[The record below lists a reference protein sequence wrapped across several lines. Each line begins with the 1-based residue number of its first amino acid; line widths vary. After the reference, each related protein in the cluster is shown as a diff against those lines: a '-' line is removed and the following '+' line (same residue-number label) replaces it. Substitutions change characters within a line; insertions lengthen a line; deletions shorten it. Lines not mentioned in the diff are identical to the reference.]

1 MSIEALKEKL
11 KQTAPGRQ
19 SIVAMEIVIGKDV
32 MELLSSA
39 MYVEP
44 MSVYR
49 EYVQNAAD
57 AIDDAR
63 MAGLLA
69 PGESGRVDI
78 EVDPVSRTVS
88 FRDNGTG
95 IAWPDFVPRLTAL
108 GSSSKRNSSARGFR
122 GVGRLAGLGYAQE
135 LVFRSR
141 TAGET
146 MVSEMR
152 WDCRKL
158 RALLRTQDEL
168 DLPALISAIVS
179 VGRVE
184 GEGWP
189 ERFFQAEMRGIVR
202 LKADRLMDAGAIDDY
217 LAQVAPVPFSSEFPF
232 VEQIRER
239 LDGAVR
245 LGEIEIHIG
254 GRDAPIRRPHR
265 GGFALDET
273 RTAAFTDIEFFELPS
288 VDGGLAAIC
297 WVLHH
302 DYEGALH
309 NDTGVKGLRLRSGN
323 IQIGETALLEELFPE
338 ARFNSW
344 CVGEV
349 HVVDRRLVPNGR
361 RDHFEQNNHYANLL
375 NHLAPIAREISRRC
389 RTGSVR
395 RKLIRDFSST
405 KSMGEERLAII
416 EQGAVNAARREEMFR
431 ETIQLQKQM
440 QRIVSAPALLAA
452 DVQEMSAQV
461 AQMESRIASLSH
473 APEESNALALLPP
486 EKRPMYE
493 HMFELIYSCSTNRM
507 AAKAL
512 IDRIVEK
519 IV

>member
-1 MSIEALKEKL
+1 MNIEALKKNL
-11 KQTAPGRQ
+11 KHTAPGLLG
-19 SIVAMEIVIGKDV
+19 IDAMEIVIGKDV

-49 EYVQNAAD
+49 EYIQNAAD

-69 PGESGRVDI
+69 PDEPGRVNI
-78 EVDPVSRTVS
+78 EIDPVSRTIS
-88 FRDNGTG
+88 FHDNGTG
-95 IAWPDFVPRLTAL
+95 IAWPDFVPRLTTL

-141 TAGET
+141 TPGEP

-158 RALLRTQDEL
+158 RVLLRTQDEL
-168 DLPALISAIVS
+168 DLPTLISAVVS
-179 VGRVE
+179 VGRIE

-189 ERFFQAEMRGIVR
+189 ERFFQTEMRGIVR

-232 VEQIRER
+232 AELIRER
-239 LDGAVR
+239 LDGVVR
-245 LGEIEIHIG
+245 LGEIDIRIS

-265 GGFALDET
+265 AGFVLDET

-302 DYEGALH
+302 DYVGALH
-309 NDTGVKGLRLRSGN
+309 NNTGIKGLRLRSGN
-323 IQIGETALLEELFPE
+323 IQIGEATLLEELFPE

-375 NHLAPIAREISRRC
+375 NHLAPITREISRRC

-395 RKLIRDFSST
+395 RKLRRDFSSK
-405 KSMGEERLAII
+405 KSMGEERLAVI
-416 EQGAVNAARREEMFR
+416 EQGAMNAARREELVR
-431 ETIQLQKQM
+431 ETVQLQKQM
-440 QRIVSAPALLAA
+440 QRIVSAPALLET

-461 AQMESRIASLSH
+461 AQIESRIADLRD
-473 APEESNALALLPP
+473 APEAADALAPLPA
-486 EKRPMYE
+486 EKRSMYE
-493 HMFELIYSCSTNRM
+493 HMFDLIYSCSTNRM

-512 IDRIVEK
+512 IDRIIEK
-519 IV
+519 IT